1 MKVTL
6 KSELTKE
13 KERLMSRLSEL
24 DPIEDKQEYDILLND
39 IGRCMSLTYGNRK
52 SIDPNTILSIL
63 GTFGSI
69 LLIMNYER
77 DNILNAKAFSF
88 VKKP

>member
-24 DPIEDKQEYDILLND
+24 DPIEDKQEYA
-39 IGRCMSLTYGNRK
+39 
-52 SIDPNTILSIL
+52 IL